1 MGKDQGRGGYG
12 QGEAMVQGGGQGPKG
27 GLRPRGGQGSL
38 WSKEPMVEGAYGP
51 RSLWSMGG
59 YGQGSLW
66 SKETKVNGRRLWSSI
81 KDQGR
86 LWSKE
91 AKEAM
96 VKYQGRLWSKGEAM
110 VKGGQGD

>member
-1 MGKDQGRGGYG
+1 MVQYQGPR
-12 QGEAMVQGGGQGPKG
+12 EAMVQ
-27 GLRPRGGQGSL
+27 
-38 WSKEPMVEGAYGP
+38 
-51 RSLWSMGG
+51 
-59 YGQGSLW
+59 
-66 SKETKVNGRRLWSSI
+66 ETKVKGEEAMVKSI